1 MIICRR
7 FFLQAGIGML
17 LAPVIHSCG
26 QPSKGSFDLENRL
39 LERVKKRG
47 YLVVATEDDYPPF
60 EFLVNGKA
68 TGYDHDLLELLKKS
82 VPFEIRQEILPWQG
96 ILSGVAEQKY
106 DVALT
111 AVGITDDRA
120 KLLDFTTPIAESTIA
135 YLKRKGD
142 KSIQRVQDLSGKRIG
157 VQQGGVSAAA
167 VPDLEATLQQQGGKV
182 GAIKQYHGFA
192 EAYQDLLNQRLDA
205 VLHNIVS
212 LSVLVNDK
220 PGLFELGERVSRRSY
235 AAWAVKKGDKDL
247 LDGLNEF
254 LTKVRTSG
262 TLQKLQQ
269 KWFKISFDHLPTQPL
284 LPGDR
289 PIT

>member
-17 LAPVIHSCG
+17 LAPVIHSCV
-26 QPSKGSFDLENRL
+26 QPSKGSFDLGNRL

-135 YLKRKGD
+135 YLKRKED
-142 KSIQRVQDLSGKRIG
+142 RSIQRVQDLSGKRIG

-167 VPDLEATLQQQGGKV
+167 VPDLEATLQQQGGNV

-247 LDGLNEF
+247 LNCLNEF
-254 LTKVRTSG
+254 LTNARTSG

>member
-7 FFLQAGIGML
+7 FFLQAGMGIL
-17 LAPVIHSCG
+17 LAPVIHSCV
-26 QPSKGSFDLENRL
+26 QPSKGSFNLGSRL

-68 TGYDHDLLELLKKS
+68 TGYDHELLELLKKS

-106 DVALT
+106 DIALT
-111 AVGITDDRA
+111 AVGITDARA

-135 YLKRKGD
+135 YLKRKED
-142 KSIQRVQDLSGKRIG
+142 RSIQQVQDLSGKRIG

-220 PGLFELGERVSRRSY
+220 PGLFELGKRVSRRSY
-235 AAWAVKKGDKDL
+235 AAWAVKKGDKEL

-254 LTKVRTSG
+254 LTNTRASG